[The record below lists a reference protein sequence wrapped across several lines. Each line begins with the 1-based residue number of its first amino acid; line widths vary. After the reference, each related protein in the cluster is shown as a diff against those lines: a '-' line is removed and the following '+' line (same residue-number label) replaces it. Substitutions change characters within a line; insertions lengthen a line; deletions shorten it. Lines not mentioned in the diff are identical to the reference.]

1 MKEEINI
8 STMIPS
14 NNQKY
19 YDYYTIQKGDSLYGI
34 ARMYN
39 MNPDLLAAL
48 NGLNMEDYIYPNQ
61 QILVP
66 KSGFS
71 YYITKEGDT
80 LDLVAGMFKISNEDL
95 LVSNPVIYLSDGQV
109 LVHSR

>member
-1 MKEEINI
+1 MNEDNLQ
-8 STMIPS
+8 STIVPS
-14 NNQKY
+14 NIQNY

-34 ARMYN
+34 SSL
-39 MNPDLLAAL
+39 D
-48 NGLNMEDYIYPNQ
+48 MEEYIYPNQ

-80 LDLVAGMFKISNEDL
+80 LDIAANMFKISKDDL
-95 LVSNPVIYLSDGQV
+95 IQKNGVVYLSEGQV
-109 LVHSR
+109 LVNPR